1 MLKDL
6 LLITSTVLLFFI
18 FYDLQEDIRCA
29 SIFGYQ
35 SYEAITMMLHQTKNK
50 KETKR
55 FCSNT
60 MFLEK
65 HNQIFTSSSSQYKTK
80 IKLELKGISNEYK

>member
-6 LLITSTVLLFFI
+6 LLITSIVLLFFV
-18 FYDLQEDIRCA
+18 FYNLQENIRCA

-35 SYEAITMMLHQTKNK
+35 SYESITIMLHQTKNK
-50 KETKR
+50 KETQR

-60 MFLEK
+60 MLVEK

-80 IKLELKGISNEYK
+80 IKLELKGLTNEYK

>member
-6 LLITSTVLLFFI
+6 LLITSIVLLFFV
-18 FYDLQEDIRCA
+18 FYDLQEGIRCA

-35 SYEAITMMLHQTKNK
+35 SYESITMMLHQTKNK
-50 KETKR
+50 KEVKR

-60 MFLEK
+60 MLLEK
-65 HNQIFTSSSSQYKTK
+65 QNQIFTSSSLQYKTK
-80 IKLELKGISNEYK
+80 IKLELKGISHEHK